1 MSKQF
6 YDEFSKQ
13 TVDKMAQS
21 IEDMTYLYDETKV
34 PKSHYKKHL
43 TKGIEEIIE
52 GSVEINFIDIYYRT
66 MQQLKKESEKRYF
79 QSVLCI
85 DLGVNPSK
93 ITPSQYQA
101 LEMTWAVF
109 TEDKKKASREDLIT
123 YFKEV
128 ETNGATFILEKDED

>member
-6 YDEFSKQ
+6 YDEFSRQ

-21 IEDMTYLYDETKV
+21 IEDMTYLYEETKV
-34 PKSHYKKHL
+34 QKIHYKKHL
-43 TKGIEEIIE
+43 TRGIEEMIE

-101 LEMTWAVF
+101 LEMVWSRF
-109 TEDKKKASREDLIT
+109 TEDKQKASREDLMN
-123 YFKEV
+123 YFNEIEK
-128 ETNGATFILEKDED
+128 NGATFILEKESE

>member
-6 YDEFSKQ
+6 YDDFSRQ

-21 IEDMTYLYDETKV
+21 IEDMTYLYEETKV

-43 TKGIEEIIE
+43 TRGIEEMIE

-101 LEMTWAVF
+101 LEMVWSRF
-109 TEDKKKASREDLIT
+109 TEDKQKASREDLMN
-123 YFKEV
+123 YFNEIEK
-128 ETNGATFILEKDED
+128 NGATFILEKESE

>member
-43 TKGIEEIIE
+43 TKGIEEMIE

-123 YFKEV
+123 YFREV

>member
-21 IEDMTYLYDETKV
+21 IEDMTYLFNETKV
-34 PKSHYKKHL
+34 PKTHYKKHL
-43 TKGIEEIIE
+43 TKGIEEMIE

-101 LEMTWAVF
+101 LEMTWALF

-128 ETNGATFILEKDED
+128 ETNGATFILEKEED